1 MTDNNSVNKAK
12 LDNQIVNTINHFKVY
27 PYFEML
33 VRSPNG
39 IANFEILFAKKFGT
53 HFLACLVSLLGI
65 NHFVDLSH
73 NDFLNFYLIGFC
85 FVIYLIGIVIHLMS
99 QKEKI
104 IVKKIFSQIEKIGEK
119 GTLIYFLATL
129 RNSSFITN
137 KEAFTMALEARSYS
151 TIFKE
156 LKRIFEIVEKENMV
170 YRPTTPTRNL
180 ARL

>member
-33 VRSPNG
+33 VKSPNG
-39 IANFEILFAKKFGT
+39 IANFEILFAKKFGI
-53 HFLACLVSLLGI
+53 HFLACLVALLDI
-65 NHFVDLSH
+65 NHLVDLSQ

-85 FVIYLIGIVIHLMS
+85 FVIYLIGIVIHLMN
-99 QKEKI
+99 QKDKI

-129 RNSSFITN
+129 RNSHSFQIKKPSLWHLKQRVIQLFLKSLN
-137 KEAFTMALEARSYS
+137 AFLKLLKKKILCIARQLQQK
-151 TIFKE
+151 T
-156 LKRIFEIVEKENMV
+156 
-170 YRPTTPTRNL
+170 
-180 ARL
+180 